1 MAPSPEAVRL
11 ARRLRDLRES
21 RRLTQAALAD
31 AFTVENTRVAMA
43 TISSWE
49 SLSNPKLLPEER
61 LRPYALLFSQ
71 TRATKGAPQLP
82 REDILTPA
90 EKERFHALHN
100 ELIALRE
107 AVRNQA
113 DSSTGSSYT
122 WDFERGPITVICPEA
137 PIVGRSPLAAEDNP
151 NYTRMY
157 RYADLDALIELWGH
171 VRSANPELRIAHRL
185 PVEIVAD
192 DLSGHLIVLGGIAW
206 NQVTNRL
213 QKALNE
219 LPVQQVKVRDLENG
233 EIFRSA
239 DGHEFRPQWEERED
253 AEPEVKSVR
262 QIKTEQIEDAWRDGK
277 RRELV
282 EDVALLARL
291 PNPFNHSRTIT
302 ICNGVYSRG
311 VVGAVRTLTDAA
323 VRERNEAYVASRF
336 PGGSFALVMRV
347 PIVNGEAI
355 SPDLEIAENRLF
367 EWSPNEE
374 NEETA
379 E

>member
-1 MAPSPEAVRL
+1 
-11 ARRLRDLRES
+11 
-21 RRLTQAALAD
+21 
-31 AFTVENTRVAMA
+31 MA

-49 SLSNPKLLPEER
+49 SLSNPKLLSEER

-71 TRATKGAPQLP
+71 TRATKGPPQLP
-82 REDILTPA
+82 REDELTPA
-90 EKERFHALHN
+90 EMERSRALHN

-113 DSSTGSSYT
+113 DSSTASSYT

-137 PIVGRSPLAAEDNP
+137 PPEARSPLANDENP
-151 NYTRMY
+151 NHTRMY
-157 RYADLDALIELWGH
+157 RYADLDALVELWGH
-171 VRSANPELRIAHRL
+171 IRASNPELRIAHRL
-185 PVEIVAD
+185 PVEVVAD
-192 DLSGHLIVLGGIAW
+192 DLSGHLIVLGGTAW

-213 QKALNE
+213 QKTLNE
-219 LPVQQVKVRDLENG
+219 LPVQQVQVRDLENG
-233 EIFRSA
+233 EIFRSS
-239 DGHEFRPQWEERED
+239 DGHQFRPQWEERED
-253 AEPEVKSVR
+253 AELQVKSAK
-262 QIKTEQIEDAWRDGK
+262 QIKTEQVEDAWRDGK

-311 VVGAVRTLTDAA
+311 VVGSVRTLTDIA
-323 VRERNEAYVASRF
+323 VRERNEAYIASRF
-336 PGGSFALVMRV
+336 PSGSFAVVMRV

-367 EWSPNEE
+367 EWSPNER
-374 NEETA
+374 TA